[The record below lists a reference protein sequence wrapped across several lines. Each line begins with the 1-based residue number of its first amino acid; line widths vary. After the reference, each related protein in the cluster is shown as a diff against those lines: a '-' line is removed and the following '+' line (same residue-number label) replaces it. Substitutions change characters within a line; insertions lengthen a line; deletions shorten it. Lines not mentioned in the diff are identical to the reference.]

1 MHIIPPY
8 LKKGDSIAI
17 TCSAGYL
24 DASKTTACVRILE
37 DWGFNVIL
45 GKTVGSASKNYFSGT
60 DEERRS
66 ELQLMLDDN
75 SIQAILFGRG
85 GYGSSK
91 IIDQLDFKKF
101 KKHPKWLLGYSDIT
115 TFHSHVFS
123 RFSIATIHS
132 PMAAAFQ
139 KWQAD
144 QDYLI
149 SIQKCLTGKKM
160 KYTAPAHPKNKSGI
174 ASGTLIGGNLAL
186 LAHVIGTK
194 SDFNTD
200 DRILLIEDIGE
211 HLYQLDRMLVQLKR
225 SGKLSKIKGLIA
237 GGFTDVKDTERPF
250 GKEIEEI
257 ILEHVNNSEIPICFD
272 FPVGHQSNNYAIKL
286 GIPYQLNV
294 NNKGVSLTEIRE

>member
-1 MHIIPPY
+1 MYIIPPY

-24 DASKTTACVRILE
+24 DASKTTACVQQLE
-37 DWGFNVIL
+37 TWGYKVIL
-45 GKTVGSASKNYFSGT
+45 GKTVGGASKNYFSGT
-60 DEERRS
+60 DEERRT
-66 ELQLMLDDN
+66 ELQAMLDDN
-75 SIQAILFGRG
+75 SIKAILFGRG

-101 KKHPKWLLGYSDIT
+101 RKHPKWLLGYSDIT
-115 TFHSHVFS
+115 AFHSHVVS
-123 RFSIATIHS
+123 RFSIASIHS
-132 PMAAAFQ
+132 PMASAFQ
-139 KWQAD
+139 KWQQD

-149 SIQKCLTGKKM
+149 TIKQCLTGKKM
-160 KYTAPAHPKNKSGI
+160 QYLAPAHAKNISGI
-174 ASGTLIGGNLAL
+174 ATGSLIGGNLAL

-200 DRILLIEDIGE
+200 DKILLIEDIGE

-237 GGFTDVKDTERPF
+237 GGFTDIKDTERPF
-250 GKEIEEI
+250 GKGIEDI
-257 ILEHVNNSEIPICFD
+257 ILEHVNNSEIPVCFD

-286 GIPYQLNV
+286 GIPYQLKV
-294 NNKGVSLTEIRE
+294 NNKGVSLTEIRD